1 MASVRGT
8 DPCLAAGSDPD
19 CVTTNR
25 DRDTTYVGTG
35 PCQLPWPLSKK
46 GKSGQTRTEKEIGQN
61 RKKTHLNQRK
71 KSGLFL
77 LFALAFALHL
87 SFMILKALKLKK
99 SQRQRKIRVRIRP
112 SLNGYGLGT
121 RIRTT
126 LVRILIP
133 GPATDPHLRIR
144 SPVLALGARTTG
156 LILHFLNG
164 LFDMNFY
171 LEKGVPPLAFDGG
184 ELRLKK
190 NLD

>member
-71 KSGLFL
+71 KSGLLL
-77 LFALAFALHL
+77 LFAFAFAFALHL

-112 SLNGYGLGT
+112 SLDGYGLGT

-144 SPVLALGARTTG
+144 SPVLASGARTTG
-156 LILHFLNG
+156 LILHF
-164 LFDMNFY
+164 
-171 LEKGVPPLAFDGG
+171 
-184 ELRLKK
+184 
-190 NLD
+190 